1 MTDTTKQSFESL
13 NASEKVALNPT
24 VAQSSASALS
34 TEMPNVTTDT
44 AQENPAEFHAR
55 LGEPLPAGLPIA
67 TESMVIEALKTVQDP
82 ELALDIYSLGLIYK
96 IDIAKN
102 GDVAIEMTLTSP
114 MCPIAGEMPAMVA
127 QAVAR
132 VEGVGVVDV
141 SLVWDPPWTLDMLDD
156 DLKIALGVDVP
167 LSDE

>member
-1 MTDTTKQSFESL
+1 MTDTTKQI
-13 NASEKVALNPT
+13 SETFNPVEAT
-24 VAQSSASALS
+24 TSASA
-34 TEMPNVTTDT
+34 EAVKATDT
-44 AQENPAEFHAR
+44 TSDLPQESPAEFHAR

>member
-1 MTDTTKQSFESL
+1 MTDTTKQSLESL
-13 NASEKVALNPT
+13 NASDKAVSSVFPEASEK
-24 VAQSSASALS
+24 
-34 TEMPNVTTDT
+34 PNATLDI
-44 AQENPAEFHAR
+44 AQESPAEFHAR

-156 DLKIALGVDVP
+156 DLKIALGIDIP